1 VRPDGLLDV
10 RDSLPQ
16 SNVHVGV
23 TPVDGERPAMRGL
36 QDKAVLTDG
45 PPASSQ
51 PGPDTIVARSSLSD
65 TGSARLQNH
74 SDAKERLVKGAVW
87 MKPGV
92 KSAIQQLATGAKM
105 SFSAAC
111 AKGLEVFAR
120 AKICDQE
127 ETLFEPRMRKMM
139 RQEIRASDNRHIY
152 FEMRNAIAAEQTRI
166 LTTDLY
172 KRQLQKEGVPLKA
185 INKKLD
191 DTYNMARTNV
201 LRKAKTPQLK
211 SLLDAWWR
219 LTDEQDGDGQIEAE
233 GRTEG
238 NAREEEAGT
247 GKP

>member
-1 VRPDGLLDV
+1 M
-10 RDSLPQ
+10 Q
-16 SNVHVGV
+16 
-23 TPVDGERPAMRGL
+23 A
-36 QDKAVLTDG
+36 
-45 PPASSQ
+45 
-51 PGPDTIVARSSLSD
+51 
-65 TGSARLQNH
+65 
-74 SDAKERLVKGAVW
+74 
-87 MKPGV
+87 
-92 KSAIQQLATGAKM
+92 
-105 SFSAAC
+105 
-111 AKGLEVFAR
+111 
-120 AKICDQE
+120 
-127 ETLFEPRMRKMM
+127 MM
-139 RQEIRASDNRHIY
+139 RREIRASDNRHIY

-191 DTYNMARTNV
+191 DTYTMARTNV

-219 LTDEQDGDGQIEAE
+219 LTEEQDGDGQIEAE